1 MQMNY
6 YENLLIELPDG
17 IQEMTEDEKRY
28 FYPQMS
34 LDFAWIDKNSSN
46 IYCIKRQL
54 EVSLEKKNI
63 KSRIA
68 AYDEYYKRMCPGYQ
82 RGEILMRRENLFNL
96 GILSYKTNTPK
107 SMRFNVLGLMN
118 YMNTELLIGMSCD
131 VANAFD
137 ALPKFTA
144 MLQSIEVNE

>member
-1 MQMNY
+1 MRINC

-17 IQEMTEDEKRY
+17 IQEMTEEERNY

-34 LDFAWIDKNSSN
+34 LDFAWIDKKGSN
-46 IYCIKRQL
+46 VYCIKRQL
-54 EVSLEKKNI
+54 EVSLEKKNV
-63 KSRIA
+63 KSRIV

-82 RGEILMRRENLFNL
+82 RGEILMRREKFFNL
-96 GILSYKTNTPK
+96 GILSYKTNTPS

-131 VANAFD
+131 VVSSFD
-137 ALPKFTA
+137 ELPKFTA
-144 MLQSIEVNE
+144 ILQSIEVNE

>member
-54 EVSLEKKNI
+54 EVSLEKKNV

-82 RGEILMRRENLFNL
+82 RGEILMRREKLFNL

-107 SMRFNVLGLMN
+107 SMRFYL
-118 YMNTELLIGMSCD
+118 Y
-131 VANAFD
+131 
-137 ALPKFTA
+137 
-144 MLQSIEVNE
+144 